1 MPARK
6 PSPAQIRDRR
16 ARIAVVVLGLVLLAV
31 GGIQGPKLLKLLSG
45 SNSSSSATAAQTG
58 QSTTTGQAG
67 SSTTG
72 QPASATPGVVVS
84 TPSAGQIAGFGLFS
98 PQDPFRSQM
107 PVAAGDTGAS
117 GATTQTATTTTQA
130 ATTQPATTQAATT
143 QAATTQPA
151 TTQPATTQATTTRAA
166 TTTPT
171 QTTTVKQPP
180 VPPVTFTTTTAPTG
194 VVAAV
199 LKINGKRALIG
210 IGGTFPQKTPLFRFA
225 SLAGK
230 RLRIG
235 VVGGSFADG
244 RPFLMLQPGSEVTL
258 LNESDGTRF
267 VVRFVQMTNAPLDML
282 ASPGPTAGAVP
293 PGGFQPGAT
302 PTTPSKTTTTG

>member
-1 MPARK
+1 MAARK

-16 ARIAVVVLGLVLLAV
+16 ARIAVVILGCVLLAV
-31 GGIQGPKLLKLLSG
+31 GGIQGPKLLKLLNG
-45 SNSSSSATAAQTG
+45 SNGSSSTNGAQTT
-58 QSTTTGQAG
+58 QSTTTGQPA
-67 SSTTG
+67 STTPG
-72 QPASATPGVVVS
+72 QPASTTSGVIVPTTS
-84 TPSAGQIAGFGLFS
+84 SSAGQIDGFGLFS

-107 PVAAGDTGAS
+107 PSTAAATGAS
-117 GATTQTATTTTQA
+117 GTTQKATPTQATTTQA
-130 ATTQPATTQAATT
+130 AA
-143 QAATTQPA
+143 
-151 TTQPATTQATTTRAA
+151 TQATTTRAA
-166 TTTPT
+166 TTTQTP
-171 QTTTVKQPP
+171 TTTAKQPR

-210 IGGTFPQKTPLFRFA
+210 IGGTFPEKTPLFRFA

-244 RPFLMLQPGSEVTL
+244 RPFLILQAGREVTL

-267 VVRFVQMTNAPLDML
+267 IIRFVHMTNAPLDML
-282 ASPGPTAGAVP
+282 TSPGPTATT
-293 PGGFQPGAT
+293 GGFQPGAT
-302 PTTPSKTTTTG
+302 PSTPSKTTTAG